1 MEPEVPK
8 DRNLMEGEMG
18 EFIYLLQVSRGSSEA
33 DLHHKYHIG
42 LQPTAAEGDQIRI
55 PDGRQAA
62 ENAVPGDD
70 GYNEKV
76 DRQTA
81 GVRCNSFQTA
91 DILCRQDSRIVEAG
105 RP

>member
-1 MEPEVPK
+1 MK
-8 DRNLMEGEMG
+8 D
-18 EFIYLLQVSRGSSEA
+18 LQQVYAAVDEQAALSAFEEA
-33 DLHHKYHIG
+33 DLHYKYHRG

-81 GVRCNSFQTA
+81 GARCNSFQTA